1 MNKVKKTC
9 IILLAAVA
17 VLAVTLS
24 AVLYATRDRGCF
36 SSVIIW
42 CDQDPPTTYEQ
53 ADGVG
58 YLTVP
63 YKNFDGFLTMTVED
77 ETLQNELT
85 GADMS
90 EIVGLKF
97 GMYISGATMDELGL
111 SLKNFDA
118 SAYMAGSNV
127 NGPGTKLL
135 LNEVYYN

>member
-1 MNKVKKTC
+1 MNKAKKMC
-9 IILLAAVA
+9 LISLAAVA

-24 AVLYATRDRGCF
+24 AVLSATRDRGCF

-63 YKNFDGFLTMTVED
+63 YKNFDRFLTMTVED
-77 ETLQNELT
+77 EALQNELA

-90 EIVGLKF
+90 EIVALKF
-97 GMYISGATMDELGL
+97 EMYISGATMNELGL
-111 SLKNFDA
+111 SQKNFDA
-118 SAYMAGSNV
+118 SAYLAGSNV

-135 LNEVYYN
+135 LIEAYYY